1 MADKDFVFR
10 LRSYSLVTVNI
21 LYYLPDHTN
30 LVQEFI
36 WQTLDLKPK
45 YPRVKE
51 FLYFWD
57 KEIEARIKEIQL
69 GDSNGLTPAKFTS
82 VDQIFKI

>member
-10 LRSYSLVTVNI
+10 LKNYSLVTVNI
-21 LYYLPDHTN
+21 LYYMPDHQS
-30 LVQEFI
+30 LVQEFL

-57 KEIEARIKEIQL
+57 KEIEACIKEIQL
-69 GDSNGLTPAKFTS
+69 NDSNGLAPTKFTN